1 MTEDLLKELILRDQK
16 AVYRAAEEELD
27 TVLAQL
33 WKCALDSSEP
43 KILRKAAKKALY
55 VLHSRG
61 IDVDGARPERP
72 ERPAET
78 EAVYQISECVLS
90 IPDSQWNSLIV
101 FALLENATSS
111 LKAARFTVNPERGL
125 TAYTQEHATKK
136 QISRILQETP
146 GLFRV
151 PEPYALYKL
160 NAALEKPESGKIS
173 GVSSLPG
180 VLRNTPPDPPRHPAL
195 ERIPAQLSRLV
206 KPDEEKTLF
215 QQKEI
220 LSLSLPA
227 GEMREFKEEIAR
239 AKASTLILQG
249 KSPQERVKDV
259 VEKVFTFYFTPA
271 KRAIYSEAF
280 LDLALYFFNTERES
294 LARLLVDYA
303 KHLGTTSA
311 KLQQNPV
318 INFLI
323 YKEFFVE

>member
-16 AVYRAAEEELD
+16 AVFRAAEEELD

-43 KILRKAAKKALY
+43 KLLRKAAKKALY

-72 ERPAET
+72 EKSADGET
-78 EAVYQISECVLS
+78 VYQIGECVLS
-90 IPDSQWNSLIV
+90 IPDSRWNSLMV
-101 FALLENATSS
+101 FVLLEKTTSS
-111 LKAARFTVNPERGL
+111 MNAARFTVNLERGL
-125 TAYTQEHATKK
+125 TAYTQEHMAKK
-136 QISRILQETP
+136 QISRIVQNTP
-146 GLFRV
+146 GLFHV

-160 NAALEKPESGKIS
+160 NTALEKPESGKIS
-173 GVSSLPG
+173 GVSSLPD
-180 VLRNTPPDPPRHPAL
+180 VLRRKPQDPPRHPAL
-195 ERIPAQLSRLV
+195 ENIPAQLSRLV

-220 LSLSLPA
+220 VSLSLPS

-239 AKASTLILQG
+239 AKGSTLILQG
-249 KSPQERVKDV
+249 KSPQERVKDII
-259 VEKVFTFYFTPA
+259 EKLFTFYFTPA
-271 KRAIYSEAF
+271 KRAMYSEAF
-280 LDLALYFFNTERES
+280 LDIALYFFNTDRES

-303 KHLGTTSA
+303 KHLGTPSS

-318 INFLI
+318 VNFLI
-323 YKEFFVE
+323 YKEFFME

>member
-1 MTEDLLKELILRDQK
+1 MTEDRLKELILRDQK
-16 AVYRAAEEELD
+16 AVFRAAEEELD

-33 WKCALDSSEP
+33 WKCALSSSEP
-43 KILRKAAKKALY
+43 KFLRKAAKKALY

-61 IDVDGARPERP
+61 IDVDGARPERS
-72 ERPAET
+72 EKTAEA

-90 IPDSQWNSLIV
+90 IPDSQWNSLIMFV
-101 FALLENATSS
+101 LLEKATSS

-125 TAYTQEHATKK
+125 TAYTQEHVTKK
-136 QISRILQETP
+136 QISRILQDTP
-146 GLFRV
+146 GLFHV

-160 NAALEKPESGKIS
+160 NTALNKPESGKIS
-173 GVSSLPG
+173 GVSSLPD
-180 VLRNTPPDPPRHPAL
+180 VLRKKNQDPPRHPAL
-195 ERIPAQLSRLV
+195 EKIPAQLSRLV

-220 LSLSLPA
+220 VSLSLPS
-227 GEMREFKEEIAR
+227 GEMKECKEEIAR

-259 VEKVFTFYFTPA
+259 VEKIFTFYFTPE
-271 KRAIYSEAF
+271 KRAMYSEAF
-280 LDLALYFFNTERES
+280 LDLSLYFFDTDRES
-294 LARLLVDYA
+294 LAGLLVDYA
-303 KHLGTTSA
+303 KHLGTPSS

-318 INFLI
+318 VNFLI